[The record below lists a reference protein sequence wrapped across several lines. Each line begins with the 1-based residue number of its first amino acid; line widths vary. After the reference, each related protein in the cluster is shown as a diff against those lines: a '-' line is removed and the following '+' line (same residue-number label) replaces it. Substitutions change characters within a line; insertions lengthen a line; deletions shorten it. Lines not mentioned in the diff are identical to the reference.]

1 MPSLLHTPYYRE
13 DRGLEAWGD
22 STLKNHPFAQMSE
35 FGGEQSS
42 AHMSWREQRLERDS
56 VLPQEQEGHHHHHH
70 SHSHSH
76 SHSQLPPVYEHY
88 SPGPASDAGGEY
100 REWTTSASHEEHNIG
115 SPHSSAGSMIDS
127 PHSHPSSHSEHRHSV
142 DITGQSSGSQ
152 GEHMSLNERRQEKR
166 KMKRFR

>member
-152 GEHMSLNERRQEKR
+152 GEHMSLSERRQEKR